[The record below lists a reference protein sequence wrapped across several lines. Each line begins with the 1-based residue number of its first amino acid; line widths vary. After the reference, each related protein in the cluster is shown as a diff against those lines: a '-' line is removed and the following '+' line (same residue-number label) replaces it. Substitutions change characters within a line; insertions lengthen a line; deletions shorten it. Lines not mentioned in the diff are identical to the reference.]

1 MYIVGEEQNKT
12 WYVYT
17 DITHAY
23 IRKEVVKTFQPNLLQ
38 KTWPNEQIIFFFK
51 GFFVRLRTF
60 QTWTNLKKKKTTYNA
75 WLLILNSRN
84 YLTFSFFFF
93 TCSIFTTVNQNRFV
107 VLAEAGPIFTFEPWQ
122 SSKVDFWV
130 INYFQPY
137 SIHLTQCHKP
147 LTTFTSWSPSW
158 YVQKVTSSLP
168 SYSLCK
174 KEVPLGQ
181 LLLKTAHL
189 GKKCPRWCFPVQTNL
204 DLF

>member
-1 MYIVGEEQNKT
+1 MHTYARRWWKI
-12 WYVYT
+12 
-17 DITHAY
+17 
-23 IRKEVVKTFQPNLLQ
+23 FNLICFKKPDQMNRLF
-38 KTWPNEQIIFFFK
+38 FFFK
-51 GFFVRLRTF
+51 GFFCQAENF
-60 QTWTNLKKKKTTYNA
+60 SNMDKSKKKKKTTYNA